1 MPLSNADYAKLLRL
15 NCDHWALRL
24 EFCFVKT
31 ELARRAN
38 FNPNQPRAP
47 RGDPDGGQ
55 WTDGG
60 GGGSGDAG
68 SGQAQLISSR
78 PRSGGTVRIGGRL
91 VEATPAQRARL
102 AVSDARARDA
112 VRRVREIEP
121 NWRPTPS
128 LSEGVEGAILT
139 NESVAREAETR
150 LAEFGRQPDPP
161 LPLRD
166 FFGPGG
172 QSVGARNRGAGDEIR
187 TVSTA
192 EFDRLLA
199 QLMKDA
205 QNIPPPSLT
214 FPGQW
219 YRRSDGTIFSVRISE
234 RHGVTIDIV
243 RSNDPLILRP
253 LKVHQK

>member
-1 MPLSNADYAKLLRL
+1 MVLSDADYAKLLRL

-24 EFCFVKT
+24 EFCFVKM

-91 VEATPAQRARL
+91 VEATPAQQARL
-102 AVSDARARDA
+102 AVSQARAEDA
-112 VRRVREIEP
+112 VRRMREIEP
-121 NWRPTPS
+121 NWRPRPS

-139 NESVAREAETR
+139 NESVAREAQAR
-150 LAEFGRQPDPP
+150 LAELGRPVGRV
-161 LPLRD
+161 LP
-166 FFGPGG
+166 
-172 QSVGARNRGAGDEIR
+172 ARAFRSNRGLIGTRIKGAGKEVR
-187 TVSTA
+187 TTTEA
-192 EFDRLLA
+192 EFDRLLEQVVSQA
-199 QLMKDA
+199 KRDDLVSR
-205 QNIPPPSLT
+205 NY
-214 FPGQW
+214 PGQC
-219 YRRSDGTIFSVRISE
+219 YRTSDGITFGVRISR
-234 RHGVTIDIV
+234 RHGLTIDIIK
-243 RSNDPLILRP
+243 SNDPFIRP
-253 LKVHQK
+253 RLKVHKK